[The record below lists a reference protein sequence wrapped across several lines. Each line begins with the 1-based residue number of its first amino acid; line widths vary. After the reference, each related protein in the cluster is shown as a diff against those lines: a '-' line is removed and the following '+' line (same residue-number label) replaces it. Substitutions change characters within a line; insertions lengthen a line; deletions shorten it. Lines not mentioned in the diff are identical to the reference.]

1 MAFVRTGIDRV
12 WVTEVNLRTCPQI
25 IQMSTSDGQYVMMDF
40 SPVLDEDTA
49 ISAVTWTEVD
59 SQTITIADESV
70 SSDGK
75 KVSCKL
81 SGMSAGT
88 FTMRATVTLSE
99 GTTQTISK
107 DGTLKAV
114 A

>member
-12 WVTEVNLRTCPQI
+12 WVTEMNLRTCPQI
-25 IQMSTSDGQYVMMDF
+25 LQMSTSDGQYVMMDF
-40 SPVLDEDTA
+40 TPVLDEDTA
-49 ISAVTWTEVD
+49 ISSVSWSEKD

-70 SSDGK
+70 SDDGK

-88 FTMRATVTLSE
+88 FTLRATATLSV

-107 DGTLKAV
+107 DGVLKAV